1 MREGSDSEGRGY
13 DPAGR
18 TGLRPNTHQEAPNL
32 VIGALLFCVAAG
44 MVLVLCRNL
53 PAEHRVNQFF
63 AAVETQ
69 DFSKAFGIWNNDP
82 DWQEHTQRYAKD
94 GIRMAV
100 LSSTGAESGDYG
112 RITSHKVLH
121 SISYGNSTLL
131 AVEINGRKEALAL
144 AVTREHAYDE
154 FPTFQSHADEGW
166 PWLDLLAGQ
175 LSLIVIYSRSVQPN
189 PGRARQ

>member
-1 MREGSDSEGRGY
+1 MTLLNAPVY
-13 DPAGR
+13 DR
-18 TGLRPNTHQEAPNL
+18 TLAKRRRNL
-32 VIGALLFCVAAG
+32 VIGIILFCAIAYFVG
-44 MVLVLCRNL
+44 FFCWNL

-94 GIRMAV
+94 GYPYGRFV
-100 LSSTGAESGDYG
+100 VDWGRSGDYG

-144 AVTREHAYDE
+144 AVTKSTHAMNFSPFNLTPMKD
-154 FPTFQSHADEGW
+154 FFGW
-166 PWLDLLAGQ
+166 TYWQ
-175 LSLIVIYSRSVQPN
+175 VSYR
-189 PGRARQ
+189 